1 MRNKYAQVWL
11 EKKKSMPSCF
21 QLLHWIFPVI
31 HSEHKLYN
39 SFDGLAIPNTLQS
52 VLTYANMAF
61 RSKTFITYLEKL

>member
-1 MRNKYAQVWL
+1 MLRSGWR
-11 EKKKSMPSCF
+11 KKNPCRLTL
-21 QLLHWIFPVI
+21 QLLHCIFPVI

>member
-1 MRNKYAQVWL
+1 MLRSGWR
-11 EKKKSMPSCF
+11 KKNPCRLAL